1 MKRWLFV
8 FLIFAGSP
16 FLLSAEKNP
25 FNGFIENKG
34 QWDNSVKF
42 RKKVP
47 HGFLLL
53 QDAGWVYYLSNTFD
67 SSHGHLDGQN
77 SGALQESA
85 ALGVSQA
92 ISTTFVGA
100 NKNPTTTSMEAQ
112 SYYHNFFLGTEDHWA
127 SSVPEFNE
135 VQYCDLY
142 EGIDLKM
149 VSYGGAFKYD
159 LIVSAG
165 GNPGQ
170 IAMEWK
176 GCGDVYLLNNN
187 LIVETEFGQMIEQKP
202 FAYQLINEDTV
213 EVPARFSVD
222 DQQVSFEFPNGYD
235 KDKTLVIDP
244 LLIFS
249 TYSGSSTDNWG
260 NTATF
265 DKNGNTYAGGIIFGA
280 STGVFVPSVGVFQE
294 SFEGVYDAVI
304 MKFDSTGRQLLYA
317 TYLGGDLAETPVS
330 LIVNSSNDLI
340 VMGVTS
346 SLDFPVTSN
355 AFQTVYGGGEGVD
368 PFGNAFNLYT
378 KGTDIFVSILT
389 TDGTS
394 LKASSFLGG
403 SKNDGII
410 SVGGALTL
418 NYGDQFRGEVNID
431 DEDNIYIASSS
442 PSADF
447 PMSNQILPH
456 SGQVDGLLIKM
467 DSKLSGMKWGTFIGG
482 DTTDVLFTV
491 KPDGKGGVYAAGGT
505 TSTAFPL
512 GVTGWQKSLAGD
524 ADGYVIH
531 INESLLT
538 VDAATYLGSSATDQV
553 YLMDVDTE
561 GNVYVVGQTKGAYPI
576 VGNAYINPGSG
587 QFLHKLSP
595 NLKNTIWSTV
605 FGSRTLP
612 SNISPTAFLVSD
624 CNNIYISGWGGSSI
638 NQSSYYNQ
646 GNTFGM
652 PLTPDAF
659 QSTTDGGDFYLIV
672 LEPDATDILYATY
685 FGGNP
690 GTDHVDGGTSRFD
703 KRGVVHHAVCA
714 GCIVSNNPIPTHG
727 TFPTTEEA
735 WSQTNNSNNC
745 NLGVFKFDLS
755 TLSASF
761 VTNTPD
767 LQNPDIKEGCAPF
780 EFLFTNESVGG
791 ETYFWDL
798 GDGATS
804 TNSDT
809 VRHTYQS
816 AGEYTITLTVT
827 NPNTCKNLDV
837 TTRQLVLTQGTYT
850 LSPSATICYGES
862 IQLEATGGTS
872 YYWTPGTRGLSST
885 DIGSPTASPNAT
897 TTYFV
902 EIYNDQNKC
911 TFIDSLTVNVLE
923 EITINSEIE
932 AIYNCSGVSEYN
944 FTGSVQGTDL
954 AYWDFGDGTQSS
966 ALVGTHQYATEGTF
980 TSRLIAPNE
989 LCVEEVAEVI
999 KAGKL
1004 MVPNAFSPNG
1014 DGVNDRFEIQYIQ
1027 PLPVSIV
1034 DRNGKVVYQNNEYT
1048 NQWDGGNLPTGI
1060 YYYDVVLP
1068 DFTTCNGWVHLL
1080 R

>member
-8 FLIFAGSP
+8 CLIFVSYP
-16 FLLSAEKNP
+16 LVLSAEKNP

-67 SSHGHLDGQN
+67 SSHDHLDGQN

-85 ALGVSQA
+85 AAGVSQA

-176 GCGDVYLLNNN
+176 GCGEVYLQNDN

-222 DQQVSFEFPNGYD
+222 SQQVSFEFPDGYD
-235 KDKTLVIDP
+235 EDKTLIIDP

-265 DKNGNTYAGGIIFGA
+265 DKDGNTYAGGIIFGA
-280 STGVFVPSVGVFQE
+280 STGIFVPSVGAFQE
-294 SFEGVYDAVI
+294 DFKGEFDVVL
-304 MKFDSTGRQLLYA
+304 MKFDSTGSDLLFA
-317 TYLGGDLAETPVS
+317 TYLGGEYAETPIS
-330 LIVNSSNDLI
+330 LIVNSKNEL
-340 VMGVTS
+340 VMMGTTCS
-346 SLDFPVTSN
+346 PDFPTTSN
-355 AFQTVYGGGEGVD
+355 AYQRAFGGGKLIEPLGYEDSLYRKGV
-368 PFGNAFNLYT
+368 
-378 KGTDIFVSILT
+378 DIFVSILT
-389 TDGTS
+389 SDGTA
-394 LKASSFLGG
+394 LIASSFLGG
-403 SKNDGII
+403 SENDGII
-410 SVGGALTL
+410 AVRGALTL
-418 NYGDQFRGEVNID
+418 NYGDQFRGEVNL
-431 DEDNIYIASSS
+431 DENDNIYIASNSSS
-442 PSADF
+442 PDF
-447 PMSNQILPH
+447 PMTNQIMSH
-456 SGQVDGLLIKM
+456 SGYEDGLLVKM
-467 DSKLSGMKWGTFIGG
+467 DAQLSAMKWGTFIGG
-482 DTTDVLFTV
+482 DTTDVLFSV
-491 KPDGKGGVYAAGGT
+491 KPDGKGGVFVAGGT
-505 TSTAFPL
+505 MSQALPFEIN
-512 GVTGWQKSLAGD
+512 GWKRTNSGGAEGILL
-524 ADGYVIH
+524 H
-531 INESLLT
+531 FNESISS
-538 VDAATYLGSSATDQV
+538 VDAATFLGTDKSDQAYFV
-553 YLMDVDTE
+553 ELD
-561 GNVYVVGQTKGAYPI
+561 GNGDVYVLGQTKGNYY
-576 VGNAYINPGSG
+576 VKGDRYINPGSG
-587 QFLHKLSP
+587 QFLQKFNPDLR
-595 NLKNTIWSTV
+595 TTQWSTV
-605 FGSRTLP
+605 FGSGTLP

-638 NQSSYYNQ
+638 NQSSTYNQ

-672 LEPDATDILYATY
+672 FEPDAADVLYATY

-690 GTDHVDGGTSRFD
+690 GRDHVDGGTSRFD
-703 KRGVVHHAVCA
+703 KRGVAHHAVCA
-714 GCIVSNNPIPTHG
+714 SCKLPNSTAHG
-727 TFPTTEEA
+727 VFPTTEGA
-735 WSQTNNSNNC
+735 WSETNNSDNC

-761 VTNTPD
+761 ATNTPD

-885 DIGSPTASPNAT
+885 DTGSPTASPNAT

-923 EITINSEIE
+923 EITISSEIE

-954 AYWDFGDGTQSS
+954 AYWDFGDGTQTQE
-966 ALVGTHQYATEGTF
+966 LVGIHEYASEGTF
-980 TSRLIAPNE
+980 TTRLIAPNE

-999 KAGKL
+999 KVGEL

-1027 PLPVSIV
+1027 PMPVTIV
-1034 DRNGKVVYQNNEYT
+1034 DRTGKVVYQNNEYT
-1048 NQWDGGNLPTGI
+1048 NQWDGDNLPTGI